1 MKTKE
6 SPHPQW
12 ATRFREK
19 NTELRKINGKYYLY
33 SIKSEYNKDRKRS
46 VKKTLGILGSIT
58 QEQGFIP
65 SDKKLLKEKVLEI
78 PMSISR
84 CLGFTIFFGHYLLK
98 SLNHST
104 RYLTKTL

>member
-1 MKTKE
+1 LKTKE

-65 SDKKLLKEKVLEI
+65 SDKKLLKEKVL
-78 PMSISR
+78 
-84 CLGFTIFFGHYLLK
+84 
-98 SLNHST
+98 
-104 RYLTKTL
+104 